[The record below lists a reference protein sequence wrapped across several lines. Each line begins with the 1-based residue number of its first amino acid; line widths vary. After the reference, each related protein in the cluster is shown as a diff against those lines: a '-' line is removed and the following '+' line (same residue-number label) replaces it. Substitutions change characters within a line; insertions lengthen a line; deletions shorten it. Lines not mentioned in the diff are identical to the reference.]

1 MHAWLKEQV
10 FVPELAA
17 KHYFSIFSIFSFI
30 RLHCGRVHKILKT
43 LGVFCMPVVTK
54 SSLAGPPQRH
64 NIDPKRATDQ
74 ANKLR
79 PKAAEQQRPSKLKP
93 PGKTGGCRSLPART
107 VGGTN
112 QKAKKGNSLTAVRAF
127 PDGCQGMA

>member
-1 MHAWLKEQV
+1 MRSAYQKQIPNLIKRCLMHAWLKEQV

-30 RLHCGRVHKILKT
+30 RLHWGRVHKICKT

-79 PKAAEQQRPSKLKP
+79 PKAASIRQVEAARQDWRTLPPSP
-93 PGKTGGCRSLPART
+93 PRL
-107 VGGTN
+107 
-112 QKAKKGNSLTAVRAF
+112 
-127 PDGCQGMA
+127 DGRRYEPQG